1 MFEKYLESCESTGI
15 ESLELKDVATEY
27 ILAVL
32 KVSENFPSLTNLS
45 CSEMKS
51 QVQNKEKVQA
61 MVCQNDVLVVTVWI
75 FTEITNEM
83 IFLFIIMI
91 ICIHI
96 C

>member
-75 FTEITNEM
+75 FTEIPNETSL
-83 IFLFIIMI
+83 ISFSLS
-91 ICIHI
+91 
-96 C
+96 